1 VDGHEQRSVLPQ
13 STLVVIV
20 VGTTLS
26 AVDVKVVVNVIPSL
40 VPVDVVVDVIGIA
53 VVVAIV
59 VSTSPVSG
67 FAWGSTVGAAAIF
80 TWLSANLCIAAFSTA
95 RASTKR
101 ENVH

>member
-1 VDGHEQRSVLPQ
+1 MAFLNHTHSG
-13 STLVVIV
+13 TGTIAVIV
-20 VGTTLS
+20 VGTTLC
-26 AVDVKVVVNVIPSL
+26 AIDVKVVVNILPSL
-40 VPVDVVVDVIGIA
+40 VPVDVVVNMTGIA

-59 VSTSPVSG
+59 VGPSPVSG
-67 FAWGSTVGAAAIF
+67 SACDSTVGAAAIF